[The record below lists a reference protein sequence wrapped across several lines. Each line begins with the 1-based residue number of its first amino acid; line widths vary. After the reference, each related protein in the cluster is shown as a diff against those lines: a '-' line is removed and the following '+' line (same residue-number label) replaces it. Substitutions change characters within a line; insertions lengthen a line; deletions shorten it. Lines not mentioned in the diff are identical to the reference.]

1 MGRAMGRVAP
11 IVLFGL
17 IPVAFLLGALLVY
30 WDIDEFAFDFHYGL
44 YPQAHRLLS
53 DGVPFDSP
61 DAAITGHNAIY
72 TTFTAAVA
80 TPITLLPPLVADVVF
95 TALLVAAG
103 AACLWV
109 LGVRDWRVYGV
120 VAMWAPVI
128 SAVQTANV
136 TLILALLMALAWKY
150 RDRRFLPGVFV
161 GLAIAVKLFPWPLIV
176 WLAASR
182 RYAASAAAL
191 GVTVLSLL
199 LIVPFGSIARLL
211 QAHAPAR

>member
-1 MGRAMGRVAP
+1 MGRAVGRVAP
-11 IVLFGL
+11 FVLFGL
-17 IPVAFLLGALLVY
+17 IPIVFLLGALLVY
-30 WDIDEFAFDFHYGL
+30 WDIDEFALDFHYGL

-80 TPITLLPPLVADVVF
+80 TPITLLPPLVADIVF

-128 SAVQTANV
+128 SARADGERDARPRVADGPRLEV
-136 TLILALLMALAWKY
+136 PGPAISARSLRRAC
-150 RDRRFLPGVFV
+150 DRREALPVAARRLARSV
-161 GLAIAVKLFPWPLIV
+161 ASLRGLGGGARGHGAVT
-176 WLAASR
+176 AC
-182 RYAASAAAL
+182 
-191 GVTVLSLL
+191 
-199 LIVPFGSIARLL
+199 
-211 QAHAPAR
+211 